1 MGWLDG
7 GVGVLPV
14 VVGVLVVDGLVV
26 NSGKGVKGSK
36 GNFEKSRL
44 VKADPGIFFG
54 CILSTTTL
62 GSLQTMTMTMTNRK
76 PDESSVISFQWEV

>member
-14 VVGVLVVDGLVV
+14 VVGVLGVDGLVV

-44 VKADPGIFFG
+44 VKADPGIFFWLNPLNNNIG
-54 CILSTTTL
+54 ELANNDHDHD
-62 GSLQTMTMTMTNRK
+62 Q
-76 PDESSVISFQWEV
+76 

>member
-44 VKADPGIFFG
+44 VKADPGIF
-54 CILSTTTL
+54 LV
-62 GSLQTMTMTMTNRK
+62 
-76 PDESSVISFQWEV
+76 ESSQQQHWGVCKQ